1 MEPSFT
7 FRNKYVGQKSLTPDF
22 VAQQRFHGGH
32 LHPQQIIRR
41 YRAFSASN
49 ALFCPF
55 GPL

>member
-7 FRNKYVGQKSLTPDF
+7 FRNKYVGQKSLTSDF

-32 LHPQQIIRR
+32 LHPQQIIIRC
-41 YRAFSASN
+41 RAFSARN